1 MNISCKD
8 GHDKGQKWYRPNRS
22 RRYYEEVT
30 RIHRR
35 TIQKDLHDPDNHN
48 DVIIEL
54 EPDIMEH
61 KAKWALGSISTN
73 KSSGGDGIPV

>member
-1 MNISCKD
+1 M
-8 GHDKGQKWYRPNRS
+8 
-22 RRYYEEVT
+22 T